1 MKKAE
6 QELKV
11 AKEIAETASQAKSSF
26 LAAMSHEIR
35 TPMNGV
41 TGIVELLEKTHLE
54 REQRNMLRTVQESAE
69 ALLRIIDDI
78 LDFSKI
84 EAGRMDMENVPVSLP
99 EIING
104 VADTLAPSV
113 KNAVEMLVSFPL
125 LTRIALIGC

>member
-1 MKKAE
+1 
-6 QELKV
+6 
-11 AKEIAETASQAKSSF
+11 
-26 LAAMSHEIR
+26 MSHEIR

-99 EIING
+99 AIING